1 MNNLAWSG
9 EVSQGWLTM
18 TYLKNS
24 ESMMINVNN
33 VGDMTEE
40 ILQGNYDDMLSDR
53 DVMLGLSML
62 IQFGNQKIML

>member
-1 MNNLAWSG
+1 MKNLAWSG

-24 ESMMINVNN
+24 ESMMINVKN

-40 ILQGNYDDMLSDR
+40 ILQSNYDDMLSDR

-62 IQFGNQKIML
+62 IQFGRNK

>member
-1 MNNLAWSG
+1 MKNLAWSG

-24 ESMMINVNN
+24 ESMMIHVNK

-40 ILQGNYDDMLSDR
+40 ILQSKFKAMLSDR
-53 DVMLGLSML
+53 DVMLGFQVL
-62 IQFGNQKIML
+62 FDCVRNK

>member
-1 MNNLAWSG
+1 MNNLAWSS

-24 ESMMINVNN
+24 ESMMVNVNN

-40 ILQGNYDDMLSDR
+40 ILQNNYDGMLSDK
-53 DVMLGLSML
+53 DVMLA
-62 IQFGNQKIML
+62 FKILFSCVRNK

>member
-1 MNNLAWSG
+1 MKNLAWSG

-24 ESMMINVNN
+24 ESMMIHVNK

-40 ILQGNYDDMLSDR
+40 ILQSKFNDMLSDR
-53 DVMLGLSML
+53 DVMLGFQIL
-62 IQFGNQKIML
+62 FECVRDK

>member
-9 EVSQGWLTM
+9 EVSQGWLTL

-53 DVMLGLSML
+53 D
-62 IQFGNQKIML
+62 IMLAFKVLFDCVRNK

>member
-53 DVMLGLSML
+53 D
-62 IQFGNQKIML
+62 IMLAFKVLFECARNK

>member
-1 MNNLAWSG
+1 MNNLAWSS

-24 ESMMINVNN
+24 ESMMVNVNN

-40 ILQGNYDDMLSDR
+40 ILQNNYDGMLSDR
-53 DVMLGLSML
+53 DVMEA
-62 IQFGNQKIML
+62 FKILFSCVRNR

>member
-24 ESMMINVNN
+24 EPIMINVKN

-40 ILQGNYDDMLSDR
+40 ILQGNYENLLSDR
-53 DVMLGLSML
+53 DIMLGLSML
-62 IQFGNQKIML
+62 IQFGNQKIL

>member
-53 DVMLGLSML
+53 D
-62 IQFGNQKIML
+62 IMLAFKVLFGCMRNK

>member
-1 MNNLAWSG
+1 MKNLAWSG

-40 ILQGNYDDMLSDR
+40 ILQSKFKNMLSDR
-53 DVMLGLSML
+53 DIMLGFQVL
-62 IQFGNQKIML
+62 FDCVRNK

>member
-1 MNNLAWSG
+1 MRNLAWSG

-24 ESMMINVNN
+24 ESMMVNVKN

-40 ILQGNYDDMLSDR
+40 ILQNNYDGMLSDR
-53 DVMLGLSML
+53 DVMEA
-62 IQFGNQKIML
+62 FKILFSCVRNR

>member
-1 MNNLAWSG
+1 MKNLAWSG

-24 ESMMINVNN
+24 ESMMIHVNK

-40 ILQGNYDDMLSDR
+40 ILQSKFKVMLSDR
-53 DVMLGLSML
+53 DVMLGFQIL
-62 IQFGNQKIML
+62 FECVRNK

>member
-40 ILQGNYDDMLSDR
+40 ILQNNYDGMLSDR
-53 DVMLGLSML
+53 DVMLGFQVL
-62 IQFGNQKIML
+62 FGCMRNK